1 MLPVYIQTIVSRRG
15 AGRRTSTAG
24 CYTRLPMTNKLF
36 TRQLHIPCE
45 GGGREGILS
54 AWTKVNGEKV
64 GNEHDGL

>member
-1 MLPVYIQTIVSRRG
+1 MLPFDIQTILIRRG
-15 AGRRTSTAG
+15 AERRTSTVG
-24 CYTRLPMTNKLF
+24 CSTRLPVTNKLF

-54 AWTKVNGEKV
+54 TWNKANGEKE